1 MMRTTD
7 FIRYKL
13 QRKAITMVTCYDSW
27 SATLLSGT
35 DVDCL
40 LVGDSAAM
48 VMHGYDSTLPADI
61 PMISEH
67 TSAVRRGWRESFI
80 VSDMPFLSCR
90 RTVEQA
96 VDDAGELMRSGAN
109 AVKIEGIRG
118 QEHII
123 SHIVESGIPVMGH
136 LGLTPQAVHKLGG
149 YRVQGRKQ
157 EQAERIQ
164 EEARAVEA
172 CGCFAL
178 VLECVPSPLAEE
190 IARELSIPVIGIGA
204 GAEVDGQVLVL
215 QDLLGLSSGDMPK
228 FVRTF
233 ADGRSWFTQAVS
245 SFTSGVR
252 SDSFPSEK
260 ESYS

>member
-1 MMRTTD
+1 MRTTD

-13 QRKAITMVTCYDSW
+13 QERPITMVTCYDSW
-27 SATLLSGT
+27 SASLLSGT

-48 VMHGYDSTLPADI
+48 VMHGYESTLPADI
-61 PMISEH
+61 PMISSH
-67 TSAVRRGWRESFI
+67 TEAVRRGWGGGFI

-90 RTVEQA
+90 RGLGHA
-96 VDDAGELMRSGAN
+96 VDGAGTLMRSGAN

-136 LGLTPQAVHKLGG
+136 LGLTPQAVYQLGG
-149 YRVQGRKQ
+149 YRVQGRKG
-157 EQAERIQ
+157 EQAEMIK
-164 EEARAVEA
+164 EEAKTVER

-178 VLECVPSPLAEE
+178 VLECVPSRLAEE
-190 IARELSIPVIGIGA
+190 ISRELNIPVIGIGA

-215 QDLLGLSSGDMPK
+215 QDLLGLSPGDMPK

-233 ADGRSWFTQAVS
+233 ADGKSWFTHALS
-245 SFTSGVR
+245 SFTSEVR
-252 SDSFPSEK
+252 SGNFPSEK
-260 ESYS
+260 ESYT